1 MVKITNGIKTLT
13 VTRGAFNGIYKSQGY
28 VEIDPNPEVLGAT
41 SPSATAVADNDDENI
56 DGDVEVADA
65 GMATATMSADDA
77 KFVAEANERPLSQW
91 SKNDVKRY
99 ANIMDID
106 ISGTRNV
113 GEAKSIIKAYIDA

>member
-28 VEIDPNPEVLGAT
+28 VEVNQEVLGAT
-41 SPSATAVADNDDENI
+41 SPSAVADRLDENT
-56 DGDVEVADA
+56 DNDAEVDEVE
-65 GMATATMSADDA
+65 TMSADDA
-77 KFVAEANERPLSQW
+77 KFVAEAKEKPLSQW

-99 ANIMDID
+99 ANIMGID

-113 GEAKSIIKAYIDA
+113 GEAKNIIKAHLDA